1 MLTTILLGFVSWPLK
16 MYYLFFIV
24 YVYKDGFADRMN
36 TIYPAVYPDSI
47 FLRKGFSFFFFF
59 V

>member
-1 MLTTILLGFVSWPLK
+1 M
-16 MYYLFFIV
+16 

-47 FLRKGFSFFFFF
+47 FLRKGFSFSFFFCL
-59 V
+59 VDMLNSTETLQNDE